1 MSAALRIHSS
11 RTPEYDR
18 RPWLCGDSLAER
30 SMYAA
35 YRLRSEMMPYT
46 YTSVRQTHDEMVPL
60 TRPMYIDYS
69 GSKEAL
75 RYGKQYMYG
84 DLLLTAPID
93 TIGTGSERM
102 ASQTVWFPDGDE
114 WYDFFTHEK
123 HAGGT
128 VAEISKPLESF
139 PLFIKAGWIM
149 PMQPFTMRPASEIPH
164 ALVLRVYPSS
174 DDCSNLFSLYEDD
187 GTSMEYEK
195 GRYSRT
201 GLRYER
207 SGEWHSVSVLP
218 AEGEYDGQPEK
229 RSYRLE
235 LGTEKPCDVTVDGRK
250 ARIGFDDVK
259 NIYTVDIPATPVRKS
274 ITVRY
279 RYA

>member
-1 MSAALRIHSS
+1 MRSCCVY
-11 RTPEYDR
+11 TR
-18 RPWLCGDSLAER
+18 RQ
-30 SMYAA
+30 M
-35 YRLRSEMMPYT
+35 
-46 YTSVRQTHDEMVPL
+46 
-60 TRPMYIDYS
+60 I
-69 GSKEAL
+69 
-75 RYGKQYMYG
+75 
-84 DLLLTAPID
+84 APISSAFMKM
-93 TIGTGSERM
+93 TGR
-102 ASQTVWFPDGDE
+102 AW
-114 WYDFFTHEK
+114 
-123 HAGGT
+123 
-128 VAEISKPLESF
+128 
-139 PLFIKAGWIM
+139 
-149 PMQPFTMRPASEIPH
+149 R
-164 ALVLRVYPSS
+164 
-174 DDCSNLFSLYEDD
+174 
-187 GTSMEYEK
+187 YEK